1 MKKLIIILLLFSLI
15 PFINNCAGG
24 RAATPAGPN
33 TALVVNPAST
43 YINQGATGFATV
55 VGTGRNAGT
64 TAVVPLWRTGV
75 RSGIVLG
82 GALSGAFAVW

>member
-1 MKKLIIILLLFSLI
+1 MKKLIILLLFSSI
-15 PFINNCAGG
+15 SIINNCAGG
-24 RAATPAGPN
+24 GAATPTGPN
-33 TALVVNPAST
+33 TALVINPAST
-43 YINQGATGFATV
+43 YIGQGATGFATV
-55 VGTGRNAGT
+55 VGTGRNTGT